1 MPDHAALEQ
10 HPVKA
15 ELARV
20 IQRIVQARGW
30 SQRDAAAALGIAPSD
45 MSDLARNRLARFS
58 EERLQ
63 RFLNALDMDVR
74 IQIAARPAWKAHTG
88 VSVEVLDPDPVS
100 GLPSPERRRLEPED
114 VCEPEWA
121 AWYRL
126 TPAERWV
133 ESTQL
138 WATYLSLGGSLD
150 PEPDTQSPFHDAHAR
165 GPRPPHGWPGV
176 HRVRRG
182 GV

>member
-1 MPDHAALEQ
+1 MQQGDHPPTRAI
-10 HPVKA
+10 
-15 ELARV
+15 LARV
-20 IQRIVQARGW
+20 IQQIVHSRGW
-30 SQRDAAAALGIAPSD
+30 SQREAAAVLGIAPSD
-45 MSDLARNRLARFS
+45 MSDLARDKLSRFS
-58 EERLQ
+58 EARLV

-74 IQIAARPAWKAHTG
+74 IQIEPRPAWKPHAG
-88 VSVEVLDPDPVS
+88 VSVEVLDPDPIS
-100 GLPSPERRRLEPED
+100 GIPSSTPRRLEPED

-126 TPAERWV
+126 TPAQRWT
-133 ESTQL
+133 ESARL
-138 WATYLSLGGSLD
+138 WPTYLSLGGSLD

-165 GPRPPHGWPGV
+165 RPHPAHGRAGV